1 MVSGTLPEELAVVLS
16 SRFGVL
22 EEDSGALWTERR
34 SRRLLHALLGRPDSC
49 PDHRPNFERLTLL
62 GVDRDG
68 MVHLIKSLFS
78 VPVGLYSSDWQLF
91 ACCKE
96 FPRKELPPVAD
107 LDIDALR
114 VWRKIR
120 AVPRLDYVYHLE

>member
-1 MVSGTLPEELAVVLS
+1 MLLSLASMVDVVSPRPPQLVEEVMVSGTLPEELAVVLS

-78 VPVGLYSSDWQLF
+78 VPVGLL
-91 ACCKE
+91 
-96 FPRKELPPVAD
+96 RNLP
-107 LDIDALR
+107 
-114 VWRKIR
+114 
-120 AVPRLDYVYHLE
+120 